1 MAASS
6 PKFDSDEEFQNAI
19 MESAGVKGTSSS
31 PGPASSK
38 NDAHISLVK
47 TSDSPA
53 PWCDEFENMIS
64 GMDFDARNAPEMME
78 HKFRIM
84 QLLHKFNDP
93 ARLDEP
99 GITLAKLRS
108 SGAEILKQALGKI
121 GKNSVVETPLYAIF
135 GCNTFIGSTVY
146 ANHGL
151 AIHDSAPVTIGD
163 RCHIAP
169 NVTIIT
175 ESHGVEVAPRRAG
188 LLYARPVSIGDDCWI
203 GTNVVI
209 LPGVTIGKGCTIGSC
224 AVVSKNIPDFCVA
237 AGVPARVIKKLEDPD
252 ALANGFEE

>member
-1 MAASS
+1 MFS
-6 PKFDSDEEFQNAI
+6 P
-19 MESAGVKGTSSS
+19 V
-31 PGPASSK
+31 P
-38 NDAHISLVK
+38 LVK
-47 TSDSPA
+47 NQHMPPA
-53 PWCDEFENMIS
+53 GP
-64 GMDFDARNAPEMME
+64 
-78 HKFRIM
+78 
-84 QLLHKFNDP
+84 
-93 ARLDEP
+93 
-99 GITLAKLRS
+99 S
-108 SGAEILKQALGKI
+108 SGRHHQHRVIQQHKLTQH
-121 GKNSVVETPLYAIF
+121 S
-135 GCNTFIGSTVY
+135 
-146 ANHGL
+146 L

-175 ESHGVEVAPRRAG
+175 ESHGVDVAPRRAG

-237 AGVPARVIKKLEDPD
+237 AGVPARVIKELEDPD